1 MSVNEIIL
9 KLENYKKD
17 YEEKKQ
23 AWENVNRLYKKDGSE
38 FAVKQKNIN
47 GAFFGK
53 NNPNEDWMHPYLTIY
68 YGSRY
73 QTESVPMYIY
83 VDELKKDDSKL
94 SNKDQIREDSCCCVR
109 STYVFNINEC
119 FEAIKQHINFLN
131 DKIEDYQK
139 QLAIVEEIAQKAGS
153 IINQAN
159 ELLKDER
166 LTDGYYHNTL
176 GYAIRDY
183 IKDNL
188 K

>member
-1 MSVNEIIL
+1 MSVKEIIS
-9 KLENYKKD
+9 KLENYKKE

-23 AWENVNRLYKKDGSE
+23 AWENVKRLYKKDGSE
-38 FAVKQKNIN
+38 FAVKQKNVD

-53 NNPNEDWMHPYLTIY
+53 YTPCEDWMHPHLTVY

-73 QTESVPMYIY
+73 QTESVAMYIY
-83 VDELKKDDSKL
+83 VDELKKDDSRL
-94 SNKDQIREDSCCCVR
+94 ENKDQIKEGGSFTR
-109 STYVFNINEC
+109 STYVFNIEEC
-119 FEAIKQHINFLN
+119 FEAIKKHI
-131 DKIEDYQK
+131 KILDEIIEGYEK
-139 QLAIVEEIAQKAGS
+139 QLAIVEEIAQKADL

-166 LTDGYYHNTL
+166 LANGYYHNTL

-183 IKDNL
+183 IKNNL